1 MARAKPIGW
10 IVAGL
15 ALLLGGAALAA
26 SSTTSKPARKP
37 DEPGEAPTQ
46 PTEPPPPP
54 PPQTPQTPEEQP
66 PPTQTPPASVQE
78 SAKAEAHKRGF
89 AAAAEQFAEWGKQ
102 KRVED
107 AADAEAQR
115 EREIA
120 AGAIATAGAAIG
132 SLAGSVAGP
141 VIGLIATGIALMVR
155 YVKSWG
161 GIIVGGNRIEF
172 TGWRANSYH
181 FRDIPIYGP
190 EANRFWEIC
199 QSVVLRQEQLEALKR
214 LVAAYPNGPGP
225 DEVKVSFVGD
235 YDYLFNPTSPGDL
248 SQGERDALR
257 VFGQQVYSPA
267 DVTLRGPRGF
277 DPKNPRAWKVPG
289 EAASIYDRVVKLEP
303 GVRAAGL

>member
-15 ALLLGGAALAA
+15 ALLMGGVALAA
-26 SSTTSKPARKP
+26 SSSTSKPARKP
-37 DEPGEAPTQ
+37 GEAGEAPA
-46 PTEPPPPP
+46 
-54 PPQTPQTPEEQP
+54 
-66 PPTQTPPASVQE
+66 PTQTPAAPAQTPQALPMERPPGPSAQE
-78 SAKAEAHKRGF
+78 SAKVDAHKRGF

-102 KRVED
+102 KRAED
-107 AADAEAQR
+107 AADAEAER
-115 EREIA
+115 ERVIA
-120 AGAIATAGAAIG
+120 AAAIASAGGVIA
-132 SLAGSVAGP
+132 SMAGPIAGP
-141 VIGLIATGIALMVR
+141 VIAAIATGISLMVR

-161 GIIVGGNRIEF
+161 GIIVGGNRLEF

-235 YDYLFNPTSPGDL
+235 YDYLFNPTKPGDL

-303 GVRAAGL
+303 GVPVAGL